1 LDPDD
6 KKALTALTESL
17 TLLLQGRSPNRI
29 SSLHYNGSN
38 TELAQLN
45 ETINLLI
52 QSLADGSNFISSL
65 SQGNLSVEP
74 PGKLFLVSPFK
85 QLHANLRHLTW
96 QTQQIAKGDLNQ
108 KVDFLGEFS
117 AAFNS
122 LIDNL
127 RQKKAIEDALAASEE
142 RFALAM
148 QGANEGLWD
157 HNLQNE
163 KIYYSPRWKSMLG
176 YAEDELENSVATWK
190 RLIHPDDLESTLSL
204 MKHYCDMR
212 VDTYQTEFRMQ
223 HRNGHY
229 LDILSRSLVVRDD
242 RGEIIR
248 IIGTHQD
255 ITDRKKAE
263 YALSKSE
270 KQLKDITSSLTEG
283 IYVWSDDG
291 DIVFMN
297 PEAERLLGWTKA
309 ELQGRNIHNIVHNR
323 RPDGSSLPFEAC
335 GMHNVFKTGQPFIS
349 MDEVF
354 MRKDGS
360 VFPVSVVASPITEN
374 GSVVAGV
381 TAFRDITALKDIE
394 AERDKAQATIR
405 AHARFLQ
412 GLIEAIPNP
421 VFCKNVQLRY
431 VACNK
436 AFEAFIGRD
445 RKDIIGKSVYEMAPP
460 DLARIYNRKDVE
472 LLTDVKQRTQVY
484 EFRVNHADGTQHEV
498 IFSKAVYFQNDG
510 SVGGLI
516 GVINDITER
525 KHLEKEREQLI
536 VKLQEALS
544 QVKQLSGLLPICSSC
559 KKIRDDKG
567 YWNQI
572 ETYISEH
579 SEALFSHGLCPD
591 CGKKL
596 YPQYFDEIWGNDKDK
611 TEK

>member
-297 PEAERLLGWTKA
+297 PEAERLLGWTNA

>member
-1 LDPDD
+1 MDPDD